1 MFTDRSKFHLSYPG
15 SKVKAVRWVVGDG
28 SDDDGEE
35 GVYQPSHPQ
44 CLNVYAGIT
53 KYGMTTVHVVAGSSK
68 HKTTHTNKK
77 GQLAKNITHSE
88 YKEVLTQTL
97 LPEGQKKFSA
107 QGISTW
113 LIQMDNDPS
122 HSQANTVI
130 AEYNKKNGCSIQKLA
145 DWPPNSPDLNII
157 ENVWGDVQSIV
168 NGMGCKSFE
177 EFKQAVI
184 TTIKTYPQ
192 HKITNLYNSLQRRM
206 QLVLDSSGGK
216 TRY

>member
-1 MFTDRSKFHLSYPG
+1 L
-15 SKVKAVRWVVGDG
+15 V
-28 SDDDGEE
+28 
-35 GVYQPSHPQ
+35 
-44 CLNVYAGIT
+44 
-53 KYGMTTVHVVAGSSK
+53 
-68 HKTTHTNKK
+68 
-77 GQLAKNITHSE
+77 
-88 YKEVLTQTL
+88 
-97 LPEGQKKFSA
+97 
-107 QGISTW
+107 
-113 LIQMDNDPS
+113 
-122 HSQANTVI
+122 
-130 AEYNKKNGCSIQKLA
+130 
-145 DWPPNSPDLNII
+145 DWPPNNPDLNII